1 MNQRERGFTL
11 IEVMLA
17 IVLLTIGVMALAGSS
32 ALVTR
37 MIGKGKESTIAVQV
51 ATARFEKLRTIAGS
65 TTPPCQA
72 GAGFVSGSA
81 SASLATGGV
90 SETWVVGAAP
100 AAGSGRDVTVSVTYR
115 DNRGTITDTR
125 TTTFLCK

>member
-1 MNQRERGFTL
+1 MNHRERGFTI

-17 IVLLTIGVMALAGSS
+17 VVLLTIGVMALVGSS

-51 ATARFEKLRTIAGS
+51 ATARFEKLRTIAAS
-65 TTPPCQA
+65 TASPCSA
-72 GAGFVSGSA
+72 AGFASGRA
-81 SASLATGGV
+81 SASPATGGV
-90 SETWVVGAAP
+90 AEVWTVGAAP
-100 AAGSGRDVTVSVTYR
+100 AAGTGRDVTVYVTYR
-115 DNRGTITDTR
+115 NNRKTITDTI

>member
-17 IVLLTIGVMALAGSS
+17 VVLLTIGAMALVGSS

-37 MIGKGKESTIAVQV
+37 MIGKGKESTLAVQV
-51 ATARFEKLRTIAGS
+51 ATARFEQLRTIAAS
-65 TTPPCQA
+65 TATPCTA
-72 GAGFVSGSA
+72 GGFASGSA
-81 SASLATGGV
+81 SPNSAGV
-90 SETWVVGAAP
+90 SESWVVGPAP
-100 AAGSGRDVTVSVTYR
+100 AAGTGRDVTVSVTYR

-125 TTTFLCK
+125 TTTFLCR